1 NILGRD
7 LEAAQALAAE
17 GHEGVHVHIYGK
29 RESRPLRKMGH
40 VTFVGTD
47 AAAYAA
53 RWADRF
59 EK

>member
-1 NILGRD
+1 
-7 LEAAQALAAE
+7 
-17 GHEGVHVHIYGK
+17 GVHVHIYGK
-29 RESRPLRKMGH
+29 RASRPLRKMGH

-53 RWADRF
+53 RWAGRF